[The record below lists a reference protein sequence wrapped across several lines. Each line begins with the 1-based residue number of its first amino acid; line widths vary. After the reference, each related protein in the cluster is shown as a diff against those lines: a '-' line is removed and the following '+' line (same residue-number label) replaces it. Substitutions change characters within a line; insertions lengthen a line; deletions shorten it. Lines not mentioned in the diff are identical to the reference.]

1 MSVVP
6 HIPRILY
13 LFLECYKELYTP
25 LSPPSVR
32 APDFCWGII
41 CKWFI
46 LSAECTLVPKVLK
59 MICFNRV
66 TSNKWAAQPS
76 TLTSSIGVHHLSW
89 LVLSCLVVSAPV
101 YWRML
106 FHNHPIFPTHPTADW
121 RIVLSLTNFW
131 IVDAANHFVLIRR
144 DLQGFFCLIR
154 SLSQKYSL
162 YFSPNKV

>member
-46 LSAECTLVPKVLK
+46 LSTSLSANCIFVPKVLK
-59 MICFNRV
+59 MIYFNCVNLKQMGCPTFHPHFFNRRSSLELISSFMFSSKWPCLLENV
-66 TSNKWAAQPS
+66 TPASVEDNFSHTPHCWLAHCAFFNKF
-76 TLTSSIGVHHLSW
+76 LNSW
-89 LVLSCLVVSAPV
+89 
-101 YWRML
+101 
-106 FHNHPIFPTHPTADW
+106 
-121 RIVLSLTNFW
+121 
-131 IVDAANHFVLIRR
+131 RR
-144 DLQGFFCLIR
+144 QSFCT
-154 SLSQKYSL
+154 Y
-162 YFSPNKV
+162 